1 MTMLLSSV
9 ILQPFFI
16 LFLIIAIPF
25 GSAFDRRECYTK
37 AQNLLSNHSLSP
49 TSPFFFRDTFDSPP
63 YNGIENMTL
72 TLDGC
77 VALCGPKQSW
87 YTDVG
92 PRLTVWLIPVL
103 LLLANVEV
111 GPLGKFNWLAI
122 LHLLG
127 DPIDSIWSLLHKLD
141 AWDRCSALAARC
153 DDVCPSCQ
161 RVIAS
166 VFAGHEEV
174 QGPRIN
180 LERYLE
186 SLLQQP
192 IRATHF
198 NEWRRAAVRLAD
210 SRTAAL
216 GRTAFAL
223 LLYVFQLICA
233 FVPSVGGGSSSPPG
247 GRIATSVL
255 LSWLVPAI
263 LISNAVGSLP
273 SRQTA
278 YTILAD
284 LAAHTGDNTFHVMD
298 QRSVFL
304 PAFSFIARARSTGYF
319 PAVGWSGAMYM
330 YRPWK
335 LRYITTTRHRHRHM
349 LLLATLAAAPV
360 LVGLIGG
367 VLILWYQLPV
377 GLNCRHVW
385 LVGVGL
391 LWIASAFMT
400 LLTHNSGFVTGV
412 YHWRFTLIKDAC
424 IAIPS
429 LLAMFL
435 SGVGVFNFCWCWS
448 GPFQYVGKGRVPLP
462 ETVYLINAK
471 SVYPMIVGVTL
482 LLQIAMV
489 MGVAVMWRRGL
500 WLLRWGEKRR
510 RAEWDR
516 TLGLEL
522 YKCTCDGKGS
532 WHSRQESELSLLNP
546 GLRAISLGS

>member
-1 MTMLLSSV
+1 MTMPVSPLTLE
-9 ILQPFFI
+9 LFF
-16 LFLIIAIPF
+16 LFFFIIAIPF
-25 GSAFDRRECYTK
+25 GSAFERDECFTK
-37 AQNLLSNHSLSP
+37 AQKLLSNHSLSP

-77 VALCGPKQSW
+77 DALCGPKQTW

-111 GPLGKFNWLAI
+111 GPLAKSNFLAI

-174 QGPRIN
+174 QGPRIQS
-180 LERYLE
+180 ERYFE
-186 SLLQQP
+186 ALLQQP

-233 FVPSVGGGSSSPPG
+233 FVPAVGGGSPSPPG

-255 LSWLVPAI
+255 LSWLAPAI
-263 LISNAVGSLP
+263 LIGNAIGSLP
-273 SRQTA
+273 SRQTV

-284 LAAHTGDNTFHVMD
+284 LAANTGDQTFHVMD

-304 PAFSFIARARSTGYF
+304 PTFSSLARARSTEYF

-335 LRYITTTRHRHRHM
+335 LRYVTTARHRHLHT

-377 GLNCRHVW
+377 GPNCRHVW
-385 LVGVGL
+385 LIGVGL

-400 LLTHNSGFVTGV
+400 WMTHNSGFATGV
-412 YHWRFTLIKDAC
+412 YHWRLTLIKDAC

-448 GPFQYVGKGRVPLP
+448 GPFQYPGKGRVPLP
-462 ETVYLINAK
+462 ETVYWNNAK
-471 SVYPMIVGVTL
+471 SVYPTIVGVAL
-482 LLQIAMV
+482 LLQLAMV
-489 MGVAVMWRRGL
+489 AVVAVVWRRGL
-500 WLLRWGEKRR
+500 RLLRWGEKKRR
-510 RAEWDR
+510 VEWNR

-522 YKCTCDGKGS
+522 YECRCGGGTKS
-532 WHSRQESELSLLNP
+532 WRSRRESELSLLNP
-546 GLRAISLGS
+546 GLRVVSL